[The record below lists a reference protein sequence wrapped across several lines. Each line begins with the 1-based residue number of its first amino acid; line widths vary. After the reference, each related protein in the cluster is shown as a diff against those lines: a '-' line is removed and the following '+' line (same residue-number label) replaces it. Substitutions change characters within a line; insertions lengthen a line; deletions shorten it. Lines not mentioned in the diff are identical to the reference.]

1 VTDGRKRFARGIAA
15 TSVATLAGGLLVA
28 GPSHAEPSIDEAEA
42 RVERLYHEAE
52 VASERYNDAR
62 VELQDARKRLKT
74 LRADVERQED
84 KVEAV
89 RDQVA
94 SSVVSQYQGQT
105 LSTAAQV
112 FLSDDTDAF
121 LEQVSVVSAY
131 QDTQS
136 QLMVEFAT
144 QAKQLELREQA
155 AKRELSSI
163 AKTEDRLAEHKAE
176 IDEKAAAAQDLL
188 DELEAE
194 AAAAREQ
201 RASRSAERPAPAPA
215 AVSGSAAAAVDF
227 ALAQVGK
234 SYVYGAAGP
243 DSYDCS
249 GLTMMAW
256 RAAGVSLPH
265 SSSAQMSSGPSV
277 SSSDLQPGDLVFYYS
292 PVSHVGIYIGNGQIV
307 HAANPSTDVQ
317 VAPVFSMP
325 FSGAV
330 RPG

>member
-1 VTDGRKRFARGIAA
+1 VNDGRKRFARGIAA

-144 QAKQLELREQA
+144 QAKQLELREEA

-265 SSSAQMSSGPSV
+265 SSSAQI
-277 SSSDLQPGDLVFYYS
+277 LS
-292 PVSHVGIYIGNGQIV
+292 PPEHI
-307 HAANPSTDVQ
+307 AA
-317 VAPVFSMP
+317 A
-325 FSGAV
+325 
-330 RPG
+330 